1 MADRIFYDSNE
12 VSNIV
17 SKIGEHTDLI
27 QSDIEYSINKNFSV
41 LRDLDLFSDGLDLL
55 LSRAD
60 NIIYLNN
67 KLVNLLN
74 NHDGDFC
81 SLENEHVSLF
91 NKEEVEEKETE
102 AYSGTVISIDEIVL
116 SKINDGKV
124 ILTEYINE
132 VIPSFS
138 YDKKLEVLKEI
149 LNDNSNS
156 LSLLTDSDESDILVY
171 QLKNILSD
179 KYSIKLNKLTKD
191 EEKELQKSFFE
202 SISDNDTNIFDE
214 LDTNT
219 FLNGLSYYKQVAQK
233 NGISDTD
240 LLFDD
245 KNKELF
251 MDAVNDIYNNSDQID
266 VLTENEIESVKNY
279 INEVASS
286 NSITVSELLSNSK
299 YSSVIKGGIYNED

>member
-41 LRDLDLFSDGLDLL
+41 LRELDLFSDGLDLL

-251 MDAVNDIYNNSDQID
+251 MDALNDIYNNSDQID